1 MQRRDFLSMAA
12 ALPLAAAAR
21 GARAAEPVD
30 RAEINRILDAAMNR
44 GEVLDI
50 AQHLTDRIG
59 SRMTNSPGM
68 REAERWT
75 QAKFREW
82 GLAARAEP
90 FDFGRGWSIE
100 RSSVRMTTPRPLP
113 LRAIPVA
120 WTPGTDGP
128 VTAPVVV
135 ALISDDDDFAKHR
148 GKLRGRIFMISQPG
162 TGSEPTEPQFRRLG
176 GEELGRLDVY
186 DPAEVNLVQRAAALK
201 RRGFAGRLD
210 AFLRR
215 EGAVA
220 WARIARRDGGML
232 HGEGAGFRVGQ
243 TPALPGIELA
253 AEDYRRLARLAKQ
266 GPVSIEIDSRVRWH
280 DEDRNAYNIIA
291 ELPGTDPS
299 AGYVMAGA
307 HLDSWAASDGAVD
320 NAAGVSVV
328 MEAARILSGLRIRPK
343 RAVRFA
349 LWSGEEQGILGSL
362 AYVDRHLA
370 SRPPD
375 PDARRNREDP
385 WATWRNRYPITP
397 KPGYRELAAYFN
409 LDNGSGRIRGIYTEG
424 NVAAVPIFR
433 EWLAPFASLGA
444 STVANRPTGGTDHV
458 YLQSVGLP
466 GYQFIQDPLDYG
478 SRLHHTS
485 NDSFDHIKGE
495 DLRQAAAIMTSF
507 LLMAA
512 NRDEP
517 LPRMPLP
524 TEPRVTD
531 PWAYEEEE

>member
-1 MQRRDFLSMAA
+1 MAA
-12 ALPLAAAAR
+12 ALPFAATAR
-21 GARAAEPVD
+21 GAFAAEPVN

-44 GEVLDI
+44 GEVMEI

-82 GLAARAEP
+82 GLRNVRAEP

-100 RSSVRMTTPRPLP
+100 SSSVRMTAPRPLT

-120 WTPGTDGP
+120 WTPGTNGP
-128 VTAPVVV
+128 VSAPVVV
-135 ALISDDDDFAKHR
+135 ALISKDDDFAKHR
-148 GKLRGRIFMISQPG
+148 GKLRGRIVLVSQPG
-162 TGSEPTEPQFRRLG
+162 TGSEPTEPAFQRRTS
-176 GEELGRLDVY
+176 EELSKLDVY
-186 DPAEVNLVQRAAALK
+186 DPAETNLVQRANALK

-210 AFLRR
+210 AFLKG

-220 WARIARRDGGML
+220 WARISRRDGGML
-232 HGEGAGFRVGQ
+232 HGEGSGFRVGQ
-243 TPALPGIELA
+243 TPQLPGIELA
-253 AEDYRRLARLAKQ
+253 AEDYRRIARLAKT
-266 GPVSIEIDSRVRWH
+266 GPVTLEIDSRVRWH

-307 HLDSWAASDGAVD
+307 HMDSWAASDGAVD
-320 NAAGVSVV
+320 NAAGVAVV
-328 MEAARILSGLRIRPK
+328 MEAARILSTLGIRPK
-343 RAVRFA
+343 RSVRFA

-370 SRPPD
+370 TRPPD
-375 PDARRNREDP
+375 TDARRNREDP

-409 LDNGSGRIRGIYTEG
+409 LDNGSGKIRGIYTEG

-495 DLRQAAAIMTSF
+495 DLRQAAVIMATF
-507 LLMAA
+507 LLNAA
-512 NRDEP
+512 NRPEA

-524 TEPRVTD
+524 TQPRPTD
-531 PWAYEEEE
+531 PFEYPKED